1 MIKSLSVWIAII
13 ALWCMILNEGYFNI
27 VVDQQID
34 KNIDQYLTQLKKN
47 GELNKI
53 FRNKRGL
60 EI

>member
-1 MIKSLSVWIAII
+1 
-13 ALWCMILNEGYFNI
+13 MILNEGYFNI

-53 FRNKRGL
+53 FRNKKGL